1 MSETATVIHELPGR
15 IRVRVKW
22 IHVRQ
27 NEQATVLRALREL
40 PGMVR
45 LELNTLTGN
54 LLILFQ
60 QGENR
65 QDHVVKSILSTI
77 EDTLR
82 TTVNSHA
89 DTSKEMSGGTVTLP
103 FKYAQTA
110 AAHLS
115 VDRGCAERG
124 CGLST
129 QEAKERLR
137 QYGENRL
144 PLLRDT
150 PWWKHVL
157 KQGQDGMTLLLLGL
171 AGLSFVSKR
180 TAEGSALLIVI
191 MVNSVV
197 TVLQQHRSGRDKRTL
212 AAMTDGDAIV
222 FRDGRREHLA
232 KELLVPGDLV
242 WLEEGIQ
249 VPADGELIESH
260 HLACDE
266 SLLTGEPLAIEKN
279 AAALGAKT
287 TVREQNPDG
296 VTSASGVVMGSFVVR
311 GNGVMLV
318 TQTGSETVMGKI
330 AKGLVEPTLVET
342 PLQRSVSRFSRAVV
356 TTIGLSTA
364 LLILV
369 GILRKERVGP
379 LLLSALSIGASAIP
393 EGLPVLI
400 GIALTAGVR
409 RMQARKALVQKPSAL
424 ETLGRS
430 TVICSDKTGTL
441 TKNEMTV
448 RVLFDGTHVRVLPDL
463 DVLSTSDM
471 DQPLRASGHVVN
483 LLTKAVLCSNAEWVE
498 AERDGKTEWTLRGDA
513 TEGALLAA
521 ARRAGIALREIRA
534 KYARLDERPF
544 ESERQRMSVIC
555 QGFSGSEL
563 IVKGAIEPIFARCA
577 FYQSEDGLCELDDAN
592 RARILAIAN
601 DFSREAYRVICLAYR
616 PLPHDVPARAVDENE
631 ENLIFLGLVGMED
644 PPREH
649 VEQGIRACRD
659 AGIRVLMMT
668 GDHPETARATA
679 RKIGLSTSQAERVLV
694 GSELTEYSD
703 EALQRVCLDVS
714 IFARVTPQDKLRI
727 VAALKATG
735 HVVVMTGDGV
745 NDALAIRHADVGI
758 AMGQS
763 GTALAR
769 EASSITLVDDDFN
782 AIIRAVDEG
791 RGILGNIRRAL
802 GYLLSGNLGEILFSL
817 LSVLFGLPLPFVP
830 IQILLINLL
839 TDAAPTLTLLVRP
852 KRHAGMLRVREADL
866 NDRNFLTQ
874 LVVRALSIGFSTFL
888 LYRSL
893 LLRVAPRIAQSAS
906 LTTLVLVQW
915 FQVESWHHDGA
926 APQRILPRQRSMQ
939 GVLAVSFAALIGALY
954 IPPLAALTGLQ
965 PLSLGIFFA
974 AVTTAYAA
982 QLLHGG
988 IMQCLRHLK
997 ISSTPSLQH

>member
-22 IHVRQ
+22 FHVRP
-27 NEQATVLRALREL
+27 NEQAAVLHALREL
-40 PGMVR
+40 PWMLR
-45 LELNTLTGN
+45 LDLNALTGN
-54 LLILFQ
+54 LLIFFHQ
-60 QGENR
+60 VEDR
-65 QDHVVKSILSTI
+65 QDQAVKMILSTI
-77 EDTLR
+77 DDALHHAGAQCAKRSMPSSDEAMIASIPGSFDDARAGEKRVSRARASGL
-82 TTVNSHA
+82 TT
-89 DTSKEMSGGTVTLP
+89 KE
-103 FKYAQTA
+103 AQ
-110 AAHLS
+110 
-115 VDRGCAERG
+115 
-124 CGLST
+124 
-129 QEAKERLR
+129 ERLC

-150 PWWKHVL
+150 PWWRHVL

-171 AGLSFVSKR
+171 AGLSFFSKR
-180 TAEGSALLIVI
+180 FAEGGALLFVI

-197 TVLQQHRSGRDKRTL
+197 TVLQQHRTGRDKRTL
-212 AAMTDGDAIV
+212 AAMTEGEVIV
-222 FRDGRREHLA
+222 FRDGQRVNIA

-242 WLEEGIQ
+242 WLEEGVQ
-249 VPADGELIESH
+249 VPADGELVESY

-266 SLLTGEPLAIEKN
+266 SLLTGEPVAIEKSAI
-279 AAALGAKT
+279 AAPVSKT
-287 TVREQNPDG
+287 RMGEQHLSDTP
-296 VTSASGVVMGSFVVR
+296 SASSVVMGSFVAR
-311 GNGVMLV
+311 GTGVMIV
-318 TQTGSETVMGKI
+318 TQTGSATVMGRI
-330 AKGLVEPTLVET
+330 AKGLVEPVSLET
-342 PLQRSVSRFSRAVV
+342 PLQRSVTQFSRAVV
-356 TTIGLSTA
+356 TAIGFATA

-369 GILRKERVGP
+369 GIMRKERVGP

-409 RMQARKALVQKPSAL
+409 RMQARKALVQRPSAL

-448 RVLFDGTHVRVLPDL
+448 RVLFDGTHVQ
-463 DVLSTSDM
+463 VLSDPETLLVNAADH
-471 DQPLRASGHVVN
+471 PLRASGHMVN

-498 AERDGKTEWTLRGDA
+498 QVRDGEKTWALRGDA

-521 ARRAGIALREIRA
+521 ARSAGIPLREIRA

-544 ESERQRMSVIC
+544 ESERQRMSVVC

-563 IVKGAIEPIFARCA
+563 IVKGAVEPIFARCA
-577 FYQSEDGLCELDDAN
+577 FYQSAYGLCELDDES
-592 RARILAIAN
+592 RARILSIAN
-601 DFSREAYRVICLAYR
+601 AFSREAYRVICLAYR
-616 PLPHDVPARAVDENE
+616 PLPHDAPARAEDEYE

-649 VEQGIRACRD
+649 VEQGIRACRE

-679 RKIGLSTSQAERVLV
+679 RRIGLATQETERVLL
-694 GSELTEYSD
+694 GGELAQLSD
-703 EALQRVCLDVS
+703 EQLQRACLEVS
-714 IFARVTPQDKLRI
+714 IFARVTPHDKLRI
-727 VAALKATG
+727 VTALKATG

-758 AMGQS
+758 AMGQG

-817 LSVLFGLPLPFVP
+817 FAVLFGLPLPFVP

-852 KRHAGMLRVREADL
+852 KRHDGMLRVREADL

-874 LVVRALSIGFSTFL
+874 LIVRALSIGGSTLL
-888 LYRSL
+888 LYRAL
-893 LLRVAPRIAQSAS
+893 QDRVAPRVAQSAA
-906 LTTLVLVQW
+906 LTMLVLVQW

-926 APQRILPRQRSMQ
+926 APQRILPRQRFMQ
-939 GVLAVSFAALIGALY
+939 GVLAISLVALIGALY
-954 IPPLAALTGLQ
+954 IPPLAALVGLL
-965 PLSLGIFFA
+965 PLPPGIFFA
-974 AVTTAYAA
+974 AAATAYAA

-997 ISSTPSLQH
+997 LSSTPSLSR